1 MVLGKKTGKG
11 SVKKMPPKKMT
22 GGAVKF
28 DQNDALGQELVR
40 ILKDPDNR
48 CLTPKDIYDSNEVFS
63 NSGLQNGQF
72 CSAVNRIRAKLG
84 QAVDDN
90 EDGVNGARGGSCKI
104 LLF

>member
-11 SVKKMPPKKMT
+11 SVKKMPPKKMS
-22 GGAVKF
+22 GAAVKF
-28 DQNDALGQELVR
+28 DQNDAVGQELVC

-63 NSGLQNGQF
+63 NSGLQTAQF
-72 CSAVNRIRAKLG
+72 RSAVNRIRAKLE
-84 QAVDDN
+84 QAVDNN
-90 EDGVNGARGGSCKI
+90 EDSVNGARGRSCKI